1 MPLSNTTATI
11 LSSPPYLDDFYQTSN
26 VVTANGEVL
35 LKGDVDDFHRILFR
49 PGYPVQARE
58 LTQAQTILHNQL
70 ERLTKSGITNGQAV
84 VDGHLTVLVSDVW
97 AGAVTP
103 STNIAAFF
111 NRTTNTGKFIENPTT
126 GQLARVL
133 QYVSTEEEDVP
144 SNYLVFSYKS
154 AQKFGAGEAFQDI
167 NNALTTG
174 TFASG
179 ANSEVFTTASV
190 ASVDEGIYFVSGF
203 LVRVAPQT
211 IVLSPYSNR
220 PSYRIGFEVTEEIV
234 DETDPDVGFDLLD
247 PTNAAP
253 GGHRLRVRVRL
264 AKRTLTEA
272 AGANFVT
279 IATVIEGQLQPL
291 SEDPGLIT
299 EQVLRDMLA
308 RRTYDESGDYI
319 VAPFQPVIEANPADA
334 NTFLLS
340 LGPGKAYVRG
350 YEIKTS
356 EPVKKVIRK
365 GRATQAANNR
375 TIATPVGNFVNVS
388 RVQSLVPA
396 TLFNSSTVDL
406 HCVDIASIN
415 RSSTTTYAYSKV
427 GTAKVR
433 MLEQE
438 SVSGIAGQQ
447 QQQSVYKL
455 FFYDVDLLNPTG
467 NVVDGALAAGK
478 MYCNVAV
485 ANGTPAVNGAIV
497 GAAIVLSGASSPV
510 TGTFTVD
517 SYVVSGSY
525 ANVAL
530 REYCPSTPN
539 SNTQYRLV
547 FRLQDVDSF
556 ALVNTSV
563 SLNTPFTSNL
573 QFQADVH
580 PSSKLGGVPTGATE
594 TSGASENLL
603 LYQIPE
609 KFVKANTLTVNT
621 AIFKTWAGPAN
632 VAADFA
638 GATTKQFAIT
648 FSLPPEFS
656 IPQGSLSA
664 AYAQEIFTVFD
675 TTNDA
680 DGRGASV
687 QFLDSSVVG
696 RYLSNVSVSG
706 STLTM
711 TYHVPSAGSTR
722 SLEAFVK
729 ADVTGLAAR
738 TKTLKFAN
746 TTHVFT
752 DANTGILNGQQEFYN
767 LVTAPGDAYLLKAA
781 DVLRIVK
788 VLYKASGT
796 AFANADMSTATD
808 VTEHFTLDNGQR
820 DNTYEYARL
829 IVGPNASTVIRP
841 TGRLMVLFDW
851 FQHSGRAYATVD
863 SYLGTTNL
871 TGVRPIAYDSI
882 PNYTSPKFN
891 RTVNLRDVLD
901 FRPVRSNY
909 EYITNARSNC
919 VFEATDTNANTGY
932 LTATDTPNT
941 YFIPASTSTWKG
953 SYEYYL
959 SRIDK
964 VGLYMDGMFTVLEGA
979 DAVNPLAPATSADT
993 LLLFQLTIPPYTLVD
1008 ANGTPTSVHLTTFEH
1023 KRYTMADLAKLDDR
1037 VAHLEYYSALNSL
1050 ERITRDEAVFG
1061 ADGLER
1067 FKNGF
1072 LVDSFHGGEVG
1083 DVSNPDWAASI
1094 DRMKRELRTAY
1105 NSYSLQFAPDLSSS
1119 TGVVQRGD
1127 MAIPAYSTSA
1137 FITQGV
1143 ATHAVSVNP
1152 FDVASFYGTVKL
1164 SPAVDIW
1171 KETSTRPAQVI
1182 DMGGPTASWSEG
1194 NAPTFTNWGEWDLTW
1209 SGVTASRVRNQFF
1222 TPPGWTPESHDW
1234 RSMMQVT
1241 WNDVET
1247 TSVYER
1253 QGTTYEYEVLTNLT
1267 SMGSQVVDTSVIHIM
1282 RGRDVVFNATGLKPQ
1297 SNLYAFF
1304 DGTSVQNY
1312 VQKANVLELAPIT
1325 TPATTPFHIG
1335 QTVYVKKALTGN
1347 VNTTATT
1354 TTVLGNANTK
1364 FQYELVPGAL
1374 VRVEKGAHVW
1384 DRAVATI
1391 ASNTSMTLVTAAPA
1405 GDPGTLNA
1413 ASIFTLTPVTVAD
1426 VVGRVNGA
1434 NTTYTLKVVR
1444 ARRDADVDQVAPYAI
1459 TAGSLGYAKNELD
1472 GGTSTQGAQV
1482 IIPAAGQVAAATLNV
1497 AATFIVSGVVRAYDS
1512 GSQLVRLDTDALNA
1526 VAGVPNVRIY
1536 FVSGPGAGQSA
1547 NIVTYSSANQTATID
1562 SSALGLVGGETIY
1575 SIGQLQAD
1583 GLSNGAV
1590 VTSGRA
1596 GTCAGVFHLPAAR
1609 FAVGN
1614 RLFRLTDEAGNIV
1627 EDATTAAEANYN
1639 ASGLSVTMQETVVS
1653 SRSLGL
1659 RRLGPASETMAVTNL
1674 NTTMSVNW
1682 VDPLAETFLVDAKMY
1697 PQGVFIT
1704 SVDLC
1709 FKGKPTDMN
1718 PNDETPVFVELRP
1731 VVNGYPSSNEIVPCV
1746 AAEGLAVSMKFPAD
1760 VRTTTP
1766 SANVPSFGTGSV
1778 TFTRF
1783 EFPAPVHLMPGKEYA
1798 IVVRSDS
1805 NLYTVYTAELGK
1817 ESLDGS
1823 GKVSRQPYAGCF
1835 FKSQNASTWTESPFE
1850 DLMFRLNRAVWSAS
1864 VGAPLSATLVA
1875 RALAPAA
1882 NVTFDSFEF
1891 YPHEVHFGDETV
1903 ASYTVDIK
1911 QYTESN
1917 GALAEAATR
1926 YVAMPNEWTLL
1937 RGRSMV
1943 QGQRNVVPDFTSA
1956 ARASANTIDLI
1967 ATLTTYSP
1975 DVAPFVDLKKMNVLA
1990 VKHYIN
1996 NLPLQWW
2003 EVATVNPG
2011 AGYLVTK
2018 LTGTVNIASGTANVF
2033 GVGTAFST
2041 ELAPNDT
2048 VLITSDGTAG
2058 NSRTVEVSSVQNNS
2072 HFTAKVN
2079 NNATWNGAN
2088 GFMYGNSTNANVAL
2102 TITDASGGTGAAGV
2116 ATIGRDGKV
2125 NGYIFSAGGSGYA
2138 GRATINVAAPS
2149 AVTGYPASLQVTA
2162 TAQHKG
2168 ELQASGGNALTRYI
2182 TRAVTLADGF
2192 DARDIY
2198 VIFDAYRPLGSKF
2211 YVYYKVLPSE
2221 GSETARLEDQPWRLM
2236 KQETPDTTVCTGY
2249 NQFKEFKFVTSSGKA
2264 LDATTDKTD
2273 RFKVFAVKVVM
2284 AASGT
2289 VDTPRLCNFRCI
2301 ALDE

>member
-1 MPLSNTTATI
+1 MPLSNTTATN
-11 LSSPPYLDDFYQTSN
+11 LSSSPYDDDFYQTSN
-26 VVTANGEVL
+26 VATSNGEVL

-49 PGYPVQARE
+49 PGFPVQARE

-84 VDGHLTVLVSDVW
+84 VDGHLTVLSADVW
-97 AGAVTP
+97 AAAVTP
-103 STNIAAFF
+103 STNVVAFF

-167 NNALTTG
+167 NNALANG
-174 TFASG
+174 VFASG

-234 DETDPDVGFDLLD
+234 DETDPDVGDQLLD
-247 PTNAAP
+247 PTNDAP
-253 GGHRLRVRVRL
+253 GGHRLRVRVQL

-279 IATVIEGQLQPL
+279 IATVVDGQLQPL

-319 VAPFQPVIEANPADA
+319 VSPFQPVIETNPADA
-334 NTFLLS
+334 NTFILS

-350 YEIKTS
+350 YEIKST

-365 GRATQAANNR
+365 GRAMQAANNR

-517 SYVVSGSY
+517 SYVVSGNY

-563 SLNTPFTSNL
+563 SVNTPFTSNL

-603 LYQIPE
+603 LYQVPE
-609 KFVKANTLTVNT
+609 KFIKAGTLTVNT
-621 AIFKTWAGPAN
+621 AVFKTWAGPAN
-632 VAADFA
+632 AAADFA
-638 GATTKQFAIT
+638 GGTTKAFSIA
-648 FSLPPEFS
+648 FSLPAEFS
-656 IPQGSLSA
+656 IPQGALSA

-675 TTNDA
+675 TTDDA
-680 DGRGASV
+680 DGRGSSV
-687 QFLDSSVVG
+687 QFLDSDTTG

-706 STLTM
+706 STLTV
-711 TYHVPSAGSTR
+711 TYHIPAGGTTR

-729 ADVTGLAAR
+729 AEVTGLAAR

-746 TTHVFT
+746 TTHVST
-752 DANTGILNGQQEFYN
+752 NANSGILNGQQEFYN
-767 LVTAPGDAYLLKAA
+767 LVTTPGAAYLLKAA
-781 DVLRIVK
+781 DVLRLVK
-788 VLYKASGT
+788 VLYKADGT
-796 AFANADMSTATD
+796 AFVDADLAAATD
-808 VTEHFTLDNGQR
+808 VTTHFTLDNGQR

-919 VFEATDTNANTGY
+919 VFEATDTAANTGY
-932 LTATDTPNT
+932 LTTVGTPNT
-941 YFIPASTSTWKG
+941 YYIPASTSTWKG
-953 SYEYYL
+953 GYEYYL

-964 VGLYMDGMFTVLEGA
+964 IGLYMDGMFTVLEGA
-979 DAVNPLAPATSADT
+979 DAVNPAAPTTSADT

-1008 ANGTPTSVHLTTFEH
+1008 ANGVPTDVHLTTFEH
-1023 KRYTMADLAKLDDR
+1023 KRYTMSDLAKLDDR

-1072 LVDSFHGGEVG
+1072 LVDSFHGGEVA
-1083 DVSNPDWAASI
+1083 DVTNPDWAASI

-1105 NSYSLQFAPDLSSS
+1105 NSYNFQFAPDISSS
-1119 TGVVQRGD
+1119 TSIVRRGD
-1127 MAIPAYSTSA
+1127 MAIPSYTAVAY
-1137 FITQGV
+1137 ITQGV

-1152 FDVASFYGTVKL
+1152 FDVASFYGAVQLT
-1164 SPAVDIW
+1164 PAVDIW
-1171 KETSTRPAQVI
+1171 KETSSRPAQVI
-1182 DMGGPTASWSEG
+1182 DMGGPTASWAEG
-1194 NAPTFTNWGEWDLTW
+1194 EAPTFTNWGEWDLTW
-1209 SGVTASRVRNQFF
+1209 SGVTASRVRNQYF
-1222 TPPGWTPESHDW
+1222 TPPGWTRTSHDV
-1234 RSMMQVT
+1234 RSMQQVT

-1312 VQKANVLELAPIT
+1312 VQEANVLELDPVT
-1325 TPATTPFHIG
+1325 TPVASPFFVG
-1335 QTVYVKKALTGN
+1335 QTLYVKKALTGN
-1347 VNTTATT
+1347 VDTTAST
-1354 TTVLGNANTK
+1354 TTVTGTGTK
-1364 FQYELVPGAL
+1364 FQYELVPHAL

-1384 DRAVATI
+1384 DRNVDEIT
-1391 ASNTSMTLVTAAPA
+1391 SNTLLTLVVAAPA
-1405 GDPGTLNA
+1405 GDPGTLDD
-1413 ASIFTLTPVTVAD
+1413 ASFFTLTPVTVAD
-1426 VVGRVNGA
+1426 VVGRVTGA

-1444 ARRDADVDQVAPYAI
+1444 ARRDADVDQVSPYLV

-1472 GGTSTQGAQV
+1472 AGTDTQGAQV
-1482 IIPAAGQVAAATLNV
+1482 LIPASSQSPAATMNV
-1497 AATFIVSGVVRAYDS
+1497 AATRIVSGVVREYD
-1512 GSQLVRLDTDALNA
+1512 GPGQLVRLDTDALDA
-1526 VAGVPNVRIY
+1526 IAGVPNVRIY
-1536 FVSGPGAGQSA
+1536 FVSGPGAGTSA
-1547 NIVTYSSANQTATID
+1547 NIVNYSAANQTATID
-1562 SSALGLVGGETIY
+1562 SSNLGLVGGSTIY
-1575 SIGQLQAD
+1575 SIGQLKAD

-1596 GTCAGVFHLPAAR
+1596 GTCAGVFHLPTAR

-1614 RLFRLTDEAGNIV
+1614 RLFRLTDEATNIV
-1627 EDATTAAEANYN
+1627 ADATTAAEANYN

-1659 RRLGPASETMAVTNL
+1659 RRLGPTSETTSVTA
-1674 NTTMSVNW
+1674 TTSTMSVKW
-1682 VDPLAETFLVDAKMY
+1682 IDPLAETFLVDASMY

-1709 FKGKPTDMN
+1709 FKGKPTDVN
-1718 PNDETPVFVELRP
+1718 DNDETPVFVEIRP

-1746 AAEGLAVSMKFPAD
+1746 APEGYAVSMKFPAE
-1760 VRTTTP
+1760 VQTTTP
-1766 SANVPSFGTGSV
+1766 SANVPSFGTGST

-1817 ESLDGS
+1817 ESLDGT

-1850 DLMFRLNRAVWSAS
+1850 DLMFRLNRATWSATATS
-1864 VGAPLSATLVA
+1864 PLTATLVA
-1875 RALAPAA
+1875 RALAPTA

-1891 YPHEVHFGDETV
+1891 YPHEVHFGDETL
-1903 ASYTVDIK
+1903 ATYTVDVK
-1911 QYTESN
+1911 RYTEANST
-1917 GALAEAATR
+1917 LADATTR
-1926 YVAMPNEWTLL
+1926 YIAMPNEWSLL
-1937 RGRSMV
+1937 AGRSMV
-1943 QGQRNVVPDFTSA
+1943 QGQTDVVPDFTTA
-1956 ARASANTIDLI
+1956 ARPSANTMDLI
-1967 ATLTTYSP
+1967 ATLTTYSA

-1990 VKHYIN
+1990 LKHYIN
-1996 NLPLQWW
+1996 NLPLANDDI
-2003 EVATVNPG
+2003 ATVEPG
-2011 AGYLVTK
+2011 YGYLVTK
-2018 LTGTVNIASGTANVF
+2018 ITGTVNVATDSANVY
-2033 GVGTAFST
+2033 GVGTSFTT
-2041 ELAPNDT
+2041 EIAPNDT
-2048 VLITSDGTAG
+2048 LLVTSDGTAG
-2058 NSRTVEVSSVQNNS
+2058 NSRVLEVLSVQNNS
-2072 HFTAKVN
+2072 HFTAKA
-2079 NNATWNGAN
+2079 NANVTWTGAN
-2088 GFMYGNSTNANVAL
+2088 TFMYGTLAGPNEVAL
-2102 TITDASGGTGAAGV
+2102 TITDESGGTSAAGT
-2116 ATIGRDGKV
+2116 AIIDRSGKV
-2125 NGYIFSAGGSGYA
+2125 SGYSFSAGGSGYA
-2138 GRATINVAAPS
+2138 GTANVVVAAPEGV
-2149 AVTGYPASLQVTA
+2149 AGYPESLQVTA
-2162 TAQHKG
+2162 TTLHKG
-2168 ELQASGGNALTRYI
+2168 EAGASGGNALTRYI

-2192 DARDIY
+2192 DARDVY

-2211 YVYYKVLPSE
+2211 FVYYKVLASE
-2221 GSETARLEDQPWRLM
+2221 GDETARLEDQPWRLM
-2236 KQETPDTTVCTGY
+2236 KQETPDSTICTGY
-2249 NQFKEFKFVTSSGKA
+2249 NQFKEFKFVTPNGRA
-2264 LDATTDKTD
+2264 LDNTTDKTD
-2273 RFKVFAVKVVM
+2273 RFKVFAIKVVM
-2284 AASGT
+2284 SADNT
-2289 VDTPRLCNFRCI
+2289 VDTPRLCNFRSI